1 MPQLP
6 AELEWSGVHITAEE
20 LVGHG
25 PPPTE
30 KEVRETLARLS
41 VYDCLRALGSL
52 GVALVADR
60 AGASREGQQKLIDQ
74 FTSVRPELHRRL
86 STALQRGLVIFF
98 RQQLYHLGRLAVL
111 YADDRKPDD
120 FKDGELIGDFLVAL
134 FSVPDLFETDFESGD
149 QHRAILSYELR
160 QTAMNRSEARIHP
173 WSLYFELF
181 DKIWP
186 TVRKAPDADSAF
198 RRYTGVSISD
208 YLAIGF
214 AVSTG
219 FGQSSDGM
227 HIGRFSPA
235 KWFDKAKVEEASWRA
250 YLKTCAGPLA
260 ELRRAIEAEEEK
272 AGRTTSLS
280 LAIEKMPLIED
291 PDGLLYVTDFGA
303 FERKATH
310 GIFHILS
317 EGAEDE
323 GLDRET
329 FTSPFGAAFQVWVE
343 GCFQRTEG
351 NKAEPMIFADVPYG
365 SKKNRR
371 DTSDVVLRYERQI
384 VAVEV
389 VAGAMQIKTS
399 THGDLDA
406 FESDLKK
413 LVLKKAGQLTRRIT
427 DIEEGDTAEIGLDMT
442 LVGRVWPVI
451 AMLAPFPH
459 RAEAM
464 RTARE
469 RIKKEDLLRA
479 KTTGPPCIVSAED
492 VAALEAYLE
501 RHESD
506 TALSVIV
513 GWKHNRRSGDFS
525 LTNFLWQR
533 AGKLPPSAHQQQMFK
548 LASEDMVARLFHDGP
563 PQEQGHDDG
572 AGAGL
577 DEEDL
582 AT

>member
-1 MPQLP
+1 
-6 AELEWSGVHITAEE
+6 
-20 LVGHG
+20 
-25 PPPTE
+25 
-30 KEVRETLARLS
+30 
-41 VYDCLRALGSL
+41 
-52 GVALVADR
+52 
-60 AGASREGQQKLIDQ
+60 
-74 FTSVRPELHRRL
+74 
-86 STALQRGLVIFF
+86 
-98 RQQLYHLGRLAVL
+98 
-111 YADDRKPDD
+111 
-120 FKDGELIGDFLVAL
+120 
-134 FSVPDLFETDFESGD
+134 
-149 QHRAILSYELR
+149 
-160 QTAMNRSEARIHP
+160 
-173 WSLYFELF
+173 
-181 DKIWP
+181 
-186 TVRKAPDADSAF
+186 
-198 RRYTGVSISD
+198 
-208 YLAIGF
+208 
-214 AVSTG
+214 
-219 FGQSSDGM
+219 M

-235 KWFDKAKVEEASWRA
+235 KWFDKARVQETLWRA
-250 YLKTCAGPLA
+250 YLRTCAGPLA
-260 ELRRAIEAEEEK
+260 DLRLAVEGEEEK

-291 PDGLLYVTDFGA
+291 SDGLLYVADFGA

-343 GCFQRTEG
+343 DCFQRTEG
-351 NKAEPMIFADVPYG
+351 NKVEPTIFADVPYG

-399 THGDLDA
+399 THGDLQA

-413 LVLKKAGQLTRRIT
+413 LVLKKAMQLTKRIT

-464 RTARE
+464 KMARE
-469 RIKKEDLLRA
+469 RIKKEGLLRA
-479 KTTGPPCIVSAED
+479 KAIGPPCVMSAED

-501 RHESD
+501 RHEPD

-513 GWKHNRRSGDFS
+513 DWKHNRRSGDFS

-533 AGKLPPSAHQQQMFK
+533 AGQLPPSAHQKQMFK
-548 LASEDMVARLFHDGP
+548 LASEDMVAQLFY
-563 PQEQGHDDG
+563 DG
-572 AGAGL
+572 AVPQKQRDEDVVEPRL
-577 DEEDL
+577 DEER
-582 AT
+582 TRT